1 MRISL
6 IVTVAA
12 AALGLA
18 GCNKSEPAATDGAS
32 STPAPAAETA
42 APAAAAAPTVDGPA
56 AGKWK
61 ITMTTMGQT
70 MPATETCYAT
80 QTSFADAQRMQQQ
93 AGVTCAEQSYN
104 REGDAVIGHSVCSSD
119 IAGKTTK
126 ITTYTRITGDFKTKY
141 TMDITRMMDPAPAPG
156 KTEQKIT
163 MTAERLGDC

>member
-1 MRISL
+1 MKL
-6 IVTVAA
+6 FLTAA
-12 AALGLA
+12 AIAALGLA
-18 GCNKSEPAATDGAS
+18 GCNKTEPAATDGAS

-42 APAAAAAPTVDGPA
+42 APAAAAAPAVEGPA

-80 QTSFADAQRMQQQ
+80 QTSFADAQKMQQQ
-93 AGVTCAEQSYN
+93 AGVTCTEQSYN
-104 REGDAVIGHSVCSSD
+104 REGDAVVGHSVCTSD

-126 ITTYTRITGDFKTKY
+126 ITTDTHITGDLKTKY
-141 TMDITRMMDPAPAPG
+141 TMDMTSVMDPAPAPG
-156 KTEQKIT
+156 MSEQKIT